1 MALNTILSHPDQ
13 NSYVT
18 VAEAN
23 DYLLTK
29 QGYDVWASLSTA
41 KKEAFLKQ
49 AALQMNELRY
59 KAYEVYDRDKD
70 YRREQNLAF
79 PRVEYNSLHYGNAT
93 SATATTVSI
102 LQLAGQQYLADDVL
116 NGGTVVI
123 REGTGR
129 GQTLAITDWDSATG
143 TATVSGWTVQP
154 DTTSGILFIKPVDNK
169 VKYAQI
175 EQAYFLSQYK
185 DEDILNIIS
194 GVESYRIG
202 DLSET
207 YGGANVR
214 FALVGGRPFSPL
226 AQSLLT
232 GLIDTTGYITY

>member
-1 MALNTILSHPDQ
+1 MALNTILSHPEQ

-29 QGYDVWASLSTA
+29 QGYDVWAFLSTA

-49 AALQMNELRY
+49 SALQMNELRY
-59 KAYEVYDRDKD
+59 KGEEVYDRDKD
-70 YRREQNLAF
+70 YRREQKLAF
-79 PRVEYNSLHYGNAT
+79 PRVYYNTLNYGNVS
-93 SATATTVSI
+93 SATATTVSV
-102 LQLAGQQYLADDVL
+102 LQLGGQSYLADDVL
-116 NGGTVVI
+116 NGGTVVV
-123 REGTGR
+123 RDGAGR
-129 GQTLAITDWDSATG
+129 GQVVTITDWTSSTG
-143 TATVSGWTVQP
+143 TATVAGWTTQP
-154 DTTSGILFIKPVDNK
+154 DTTSSVLFIAPVDDK